1 MTQQPIQAL
10 LADAVT
16 RGVAP
21 GLSAAVV
28 RPDGQIH
35 TFTAGARG
43 AADPAPMD
51 PETVFWVASC
61 TKAITTAAALELVA
75 RGALDLDEPV
85 GRRLA
90 ALAEPSL
97 LEGFDA
103 EGAPVLRAA
112 RKPVTLRT
120 LLSHTSGLAYDFN
133 SAETLRFLEHRGQSL
148 GSAGGLGLPLVF
160 EPGERWCYGVGIDVA
175 GLLIEAATGRSL
187 GEALSEIVFHPLGM
201 DDTTFDPTPEHNAR
215 RAGLHARLPDGQLL
229 PIDPIPPLPADL
241 RGGGGLCSTPK
252 DYAKFLRAVVHGGGG
267 VLSPGALAGLSTSQ
281 TGAAGVGEIQSVMPH
296 LSSDYR
302 PMPGVRKGF
311 TFGFL
316 QNHDALPGGRA
327 AGSLSWAGLPNC
339 YYWAD
344 PASGVAGALFAQ
356 SLPFADPRVL
366 EVFDAFERAV
376 YAS

>member
-1 MTQQPIQAL
+1 MQQPISAL
-10 LADAVT
+10 LADAVA

-28 RPDGQIH
+28 GPDGSIR
-35 TFTAGARG
+35 TFAAGARG
-43 AADPAPMD
+43 AADATPMD
-51 PETVFWVASC
+51 PATVFWIASC

-75 RGALDLDEPV
+75 RGVLDLDEPV
-85 GRRLA
+85 GRRLP
-90 ALAEPSL
+90 ALAEPQL

-103 EGAPVLRAA
+103 QGAPILRPA
-112 RKPVTLRT
+112 RKPVTLRN
-120 LLSHTSGLAYDFN
+120 LLSHTSGFAYDFN
-133 SAETLRFLEHRGQSL
+133 SAETLRFLEHGGQNL

-160 EPGERWCYGVGIDVA
+160 EPGERWCYGVGIDVS
-175 GLLIEAATGRSL
+175 GMLIEAATGQPL
-187 GEALSEIVFHPLGM
+187 GEALFDIVFRPLGM
-201 DDTTFDPTPEHNAR
+201 NDTSFDPTPEHNAR

-229 PIDPIPPLPADL
+229 PIDPIPPLRADL
-241 RGGGGLCSTPK
+241 RGGGGLCSTPA
-252 DYAKFLRAVVHGGGG
+252 DYAKFLRAVIRGGDGA
-267 VLSPGALAGLSTSQ
+267 LSPATVAGLSTSQ
-281 TGAAGVGEIQSVMPH
+281 TGGAGVGEIQSVMPH
-296 LSSDYR
+296 FSSDYR
-302 PMPGVRKGF
+302 PMPGVPKGF

-316 QNHDALPGGRA
+316 QNHEALPGGRA